1 MDLRKNEKVII
12 EGSVVTI
19 DTFYAFG
26 HRVEGAV
33 FDLSQP
39 ECDKYRGKILRV
51 WVDNDHK
58 LTTERLPSQV
68 WLLVEIPVPKRQF
81 KEVETEEFDED
92 ENPIIERVEIP
103 MVINETECNIY
114 ELPPAK

>member
-81 KEVETEEFDED
+81 KEVKTKKLDED
-92 ENPIIERVEIP
+92 GNPIMERVKIP
-103 MVINETECNIY
+103 MVVTETECKIY